1 MMTIKASRPKKYSM
15 KILPF
20 AGSQIVL
27 DYAGVASKIGYW
39 REHLPHFTLSNA
51 ATLDRVTKSVA

>member
-1 MMTIKASRPKKYSM
+1 M